1 MTTTVVNKLEARMA
15 EKLAGVEALIFDLD
29 DVLFDKGEWIMHSL
43 EYAAER
49 MGFDGQHAWEL
60 AVKFREEQG
69 KVDFNIYNHLLNG
82 LGQSDSARNVKA
94 LSDFA
99 AEYRPMRGQI
109 EFYPGVQNA
118 LQELRETQKLGLVT
132 DGVVLCQRAKVNAL
146 GLKDIFHEILYSD
159 GIAGRESRKPDPR
172 PFESMWLSLK
182 TRKDKVL
189 IVGANPR
196 KDFELRKKEG
206 FLTLRVLSG
215 EYAELDYQS
224 DKQRAD
230 FCLPT
235 VAHLPGLLELA
246 RSVPEEHEDAAA
258 TDTTLRIA

>member
-1 MTTTVVNKLEARMA
+1 MATTYVNKLEAGMA
-15 EKLAGVEALIFDLD
+15 EKLAGVESLIFDLD

-69 KVDFNIYNHLLNG
+69 KVDFNIYNYILDG
-82 LGQSDSARNVKA
+82 LGQSDSARNIKA

-99 AEYRPMRGQI
+99 AEYRPLRGQI
-109 EFYPGVQNA
+109 EFYPGVKNA
-118 LQELRETQKLGLVT
+118 LMELRESHNMGLVT
-132 DGVVLCQRAKVNAL
+132 DGVVLCQRAKVSAL
-146 GLKDIFHEILYSD
+146 GLKDIFHEILFTDS
-159 GIAGRESRKPDPR
+159 IAGRASRKPDPR

-189 IVGANPR
+189 IIGANPR

-206 FLTLRVLSG
+206 FLTLRVLTG
-215 EYAELDYQS
+215 EYAALDYQS

-230 FCLPT
+230 YCLPT
-235 VAHLPGLLELA
+235 VAHLPGLIELA
-246 RSVPEEHEDAAA
+246 RSVPVAHDDAAVA
-258 TDTTLRIA
+258 DTTLRIA